1 MRDVFQLLSRLSMTV
16 VFFFFF
22 DKILAKK
29 PLEKQVVI
37 WTHIDLRTREDF
49 NFQGD
54 YEWLKTKNII
64 DLYIFIN
71 QFVPICLISTPIKD
85 AH

>member
-22 DKILAKK
+22 FDKILAKK

-37 WTHIDLRTREDF
+37 
-49 NFQGD
+49 
-54 YEWLKTKNII
+54 
-64 DLYIFIN
+64 
-71 QFVPICLISTPIKD
+71 
-85 AH
+85 

>member
-37 WTHIDLRTREDF
+37 
-49 NFQGD
+49 
-54 YEWLKTKNII
+54 
-64 DLYIFIN
+64 
-71 QFVPICLISTPIKD
+71 
-85 AH
+85 